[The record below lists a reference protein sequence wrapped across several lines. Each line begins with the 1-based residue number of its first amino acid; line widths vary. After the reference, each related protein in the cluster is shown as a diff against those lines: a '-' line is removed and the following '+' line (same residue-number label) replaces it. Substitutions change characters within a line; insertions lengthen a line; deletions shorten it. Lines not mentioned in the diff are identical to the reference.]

1 MKKQR
6 ILTSILLSLLILA
19 LLGTPL
25 AIANDGSPAWMARAV
40 VLADAHTGEI
50 LYARNE
56 HDRIDPASTTKIM
69 TALLAIEALERGE
82 VSISDQVTTS
92 ETALFDMI
100 PTGASLELQVGE
112 IISFE
117 ALLYAVMLR
126 SANDASNVVAEHVS
140 GSVDSFLH
148 LMNTR
153 ARELGA
159 YNTNFTNTHGLTA
172 YNHYSTAYDLFLIT
186 QYAISHPRFVE
197 LYALQER
204 PHAASSMADGS
215 EGRYAGIFVS
225 TNRLTDPESDY
236 YFPGAHGV
244 KTGFTSAAGLCLI
257 STATRGDV
265 SFLAVVMGVP
275 VDVAEVEHTGE
286 TLVAESVNHFTQTAH
301 LYEWAFYTF
310 AYREVLSADT
320 VLAIVPVEFGEEADS
335 IDLITAEPIISLARE
350 GTNLDHFERE
360 VTLFHQEAGT
370 TLSAPI
376 TRGDVL
382 GEVTFTYGDRTF
394 GPIALI
400 AADSITLSRVE
411 VIQHEVEET
420 LQSGWVQFAVI
431 AFIALFLLFVIG
443 GIIRGVR
450 KRKRKRARMGRR

>member
-19 LLGTPL
+19 LIGTPL
-25 AIANDGSPAWMARAV
+25 ATANDGSPAWMAHAV
-40 VLADAHTGEI
+40 VLADADTGEI

-56 HDRIDPASTTKIM
+56 HQRIDPASTTKIM
-69 TALLAIEALERGE
+69 TALLAIEALERGD

-100 PTGASLELQVGE
+100 PAGASLELQIGE
-112 IISFE
+112 IMTFE

-126 SANDASNVVAEHVS
+126 SANDASNVVAEHIS
-140 GSVDSFLH
+140 GSVDSFLN

-159 YNTNFTNTHGLTA
+159 YNTNFANTHGLTA
-172 YNHYSTAYDLFLIT
+172 YGHYSTAYDLFLIT
-186 QYAISHPRFVE
+186 QYAISHPRFAE

-257 STATRGDV
+257 STAIRGDV
-265 SFLAVVMGVP
+265 YLLGVVMGVP
-275 VDVAEVEHTGE
+275 ADVEEV
-286 TLVAESVNHFTQTAH
+286 SHFTETIH
-301 LYEWAFYTF
+301 LYEWAFDTF
-310 AYREVLSADT
+310 AHREVLSADSI
-320 VLAIVPVEFGEEADS
+320 LAIVPVEFGEEADS
-335 IDLITAEPIISLARE
+335 VDLIPAEPIIALARE

-360 VTLFHQEAGT
+360 VTLFHQATGD

-376 TRGDVL
+376 AQGAVL

-394 GPIALI
+394 GPISLI
-400 AADSITLSRVE
+400 AAESITLSRVE

-420 LQSGWVQFAVI
+420 LQSGWVQFAII
-431 AFIALFLLFVIG
+431 AFVALLLLFVVG
-443 GIIRGVR
+443 GIIRASR

>member
-19 LLGTPL
+19 LIGTPL
-25 AIANDGSPAWMARAV
+25 AIANDGSPAWMAQAV
-40 VLADAHTGEI
+40 VLADADTGEI

-56 HDRIDPASTTKIM
+56 HMRIDPASTTKIM

-112 IISFE
+112 IMTFE
-117 ALLYAVMLR
+117 ALLFAVMLR

-140 GSVDSFLH
+140 GSVDSFLN
-148 LMNTR
+148 LMNAR

-172 YNHYSTAYDLFLIT
+172 YGHYSTAYDLFLIT
-186 QYAISHPRFVE
+186 QYAISHPRFAE

-257 STATRGDV
+257 STALRDDIYL
-265 SFLAVVMGVP
+265 LAVVMGVP
-275 VDVAEVEHTGE
+275 VDVDE
-286 TLVAESVNHFTQTAH
+286 VNHFTETIH
-301 LYEWAFYTF
+301 LYEWAFDTF
-310 AYREVLSADT
+310 AHREVLSAGS
-320 VLAIVPVEFGEEADS
+320 VFAIVPVEFGEEADS
-335 IDLITAEPIISLARE
+335 IDLVTAEPIIALARE

-360 VTLFHQEAGT
+360 VTLFHQD

-382 GEVTFTYGDRTF
+382 GEVTFNYGDRIF

-420 LQSGWVQFAVI
+420 LQSGWVQFAII
-431 AFIALFLLFVIG
+431 AFVALLLLFVIG
-443 GIIRGVR
+443 GIIRSAR